1 MLKHPFPLATLA
13 FTLLVAPLPGCSNG
27 NDSDGGGSGLS
38 GTYNTAVTLL
48 SSSCAFPVASNPTTV
63 RATST
68 TVTLTHAGNSYTG
81 SLHADS
87 SFITQEKVVG
97 GIYHI
102 TVAGDFTAAGGLTAQ
117 VTVNWSNTPCNAVV
131 RWAGPK
137 T

>member
-1 MLKHPFPLATLA
+1 MLKHPFPLATLTFA
-13 FTLLVAPLPGCSNG
+13 LLTAPLPACSSG
-27 NDSDGGGSGLS
+27 NDSSGGSDLS
-38 GTYNTAVTLL
+38 GTYNTDVTLL
-48 SSSCAFPVASNPTTV
+48 SSTCAFPVQDNPTTV
-63 RATST
+63 RATAST
-68 TVTLTHAGNSYTG
+68 ITLTHAGNSYSG

-102 TVAGDFTAAGGLTAQ
+102 TVAGDFNAAGLTAQ

-131 RWAGPK
+131 RWVGPK